1 MNVHLHAFHSPL
13 SPFGSASA
21 MMEST
26 HQSKPQSYA
35 LFNDGVEVR
44 RLELPGHK
52 KQQLPSR
59 HPADPLGRRTLYAGK
74 PWALLD
80 PAVRSVSKAAHD
92 SALASGFP
100 QWIADLLLQLTQ
112 EAMIAGRSHAEALFM
127 ASVAA
132 DMLNRG
138 WRLDVTLA
146 VGGSSF
152 KGHVLRENTY
162 KKFKARSW
170 DYVILQ
176 GFSRELSVDST
187 IISTETIPYAQ
198 Q

>member
-26 HQSKPQSYA
+26 HQCKPQSYA

-138 WRLDVTLA
+138 WRLDVIFAPPCAA
-146 VGGSSF
+146 VLHEMAVHAFPAAADPGLG
-152 KGHVLRENTY
+152 KTTRRLPLT
-162 KKFKARSW
+162 A
-170 DYVILQ
+170 
-176 GFSRELSVDST
+176 
-187 IISTETIPYAQ
+187 
-198 Q
+198 